1 LTRVLATGT
10 FDLLHP
16 GHLYFLEQAKSL
28 GDELY
33 VIVSRDRN
41 VHHKPSPIL
50 PEEQRLLMVR
60 SLKPVDHAVLG
71 SLVDYFEPIESIRPD
86 IIVLGHDQHFD
97 EQELKDALK
106 KRGFTPK
113 IIRLPLK
120 DESFCSSRTIV
131 SEIIKRQK
139 KEHK

>member
-1 LTRVLATGT
+1 M
-10 FDLLHP
+10 
-16 GHLYFLEQAKSL
+16 

-41 VHHKPSPIL
+41 VQHKPSPIL
-50 PEEQRLLMVR
+50 PEAQRLLMVR

-71 SLVDYFEPIESIRPD
+71 SLADYFEPIESIRPD

-120 DESFCSSRTIV
+120 DEDFCSSRTIV
-131 SEIIKRQK
+131 SEIMKRQK
-139 KEHK
+139 NK